1 MREMTVKEIAAIVG
15 GIIEGSSSNV
25 TVTGFSTNSKEGDEH
40 TLFIP
45 VIGERVDAH
54 DFIKD
59 AYANGMRAAFWSR
72 EEINQD
78 VPDMVYIKVDNTVD
92 ALQRLGA
99 WYKDQ
104 FLIPVV
110 GITGSV
116 GKTTTKEMIAAA
128 LETKYNV
135 LKTSGNMN
143 GQIGLPQM
151 MCRLMPEHDIAVIE
165 MGMSIPGEMEKL
177 TPIAKPETVVMT
189 NIGVSHIGQLK
200 TQENI
205 RKEKLNI
212 VNAFS
217 KDSTLLVNGDD
228 HLLNEIYEEF
238 GKDKSA
244 DKENT
249 QSSVKIEVS
258 DATNAALE
266 LAQVY
271 TFGLKEGCTFYA
283 DQIEIV
289 GEQTHF
295 TFHANYPDAENG
307 MKSIEERVV
316 LSVLGNHNVS
326 NALAALAVAMKYGI
340 EPCVAKKGLEAYR
353 PISMRGGIR
362 KVNGIT
368 VIDDTYNASPDS
380 MKSAIDVLTAISG
393 VKRRIAVLADI
404 LELGEL
410 SESCHR
416 QVGEYIATQPVDE
429 VITIGTEAAAIMEGI
444 KEHNSGIKVA
454 HYDTRE
460 QAKEALEADLAS
472 GDAIVFKG
480 SRGMKL
486 DQLVN
491 DLFEKEV

>member
-1 MREMTVKEIAAIVG
+1 MKRMTVKEIAAITG
-15 GIIEGSSSNV
+15 GIVEGGSEDV

-59 AYANGMRAAFWSR
+59 AYQNGMRAAFWSR
-72 EEINQD
+72 EEINKE
-78 VPDMVYIKVDNTVD
+78 VPDMAYIKVGNTVD
-92 ALQRLGA
+92 ALQKLGA
-99 WYKDQ
+99 WYREQ
-104 FLIPVV
+104 FNIPVV

-151 MCRLMPEHDIAVIE
+151 MCRIEPEHDIAVIE

-200 TQENI
+200 TKENI

-212 VNAFS
+212 VNAFTEG
-217 KDSTLLVNGDD
+217 STLFVNGDD
-228 HLLNEIYEEF
+228 VLLNEIFEEF
-238 GKDKSA
+238 GKNKSD
-244 DKENT
+244 DKEKT
-249 QSSVKIEVS
+249 QNSIKIDIS
-258 DATNAALE
+258 DATKSGLE
-266 LAQVY
+266 KAEVD
-271 TFGLKEGCTFYA
+271 TFGLGSGCTFYA
-283 DQIEIV
+283 DQIETC
-289 GEQTHF
+289 GEKTYF
-295 TFHANYPDAENG
+295 TFHGAYMDEKRG
-307 MKSIEERVV
+307 MVPVEERVV

-340 EPCVAKKGLEAYR
+340 EPAVAKTGLENYR

-362 KVNGIT
+362 NVNGIT

-380 MKSAIDVLTAISG
+380 MKSAIDVLTALG
-393 VKRRIAVLADI
+393 NVKRRVAVLADI
-404 LELGEL
+404 LELGEI
-410 SESCHR
+410 SKECHR
-416 QVGEYIATQPVDE
+416 QVGEYIATQKVDE
-429 VITIGTEAAAIMEGI
+429 VITIGMEAAAIIEGI
-444 KEHNSGIKVA
+444 KEHNSKIKVA

-460 QAKEALEADLAS
+460 QAKEALEADLTS
-472 GDAIVFKG
+472 GDAVIFKG

-486 DQLVN
+486 DQLVK